1 MRQCTKAD
9 LWDGKRNSPVT
20 SKNIELTEWW
30 IFSDIVTSHFDKVTE
45 QQIQRK

>member
-1 MRQCTKAD
+1 MEREI
-9 LWDGKRNSPVT
+9 LRLPV
-20 SKNIELTEWW
+20 KNIELTEWW